1 MYEVVY
7 YMKKFLNKLGFNLA
21 WKSLKGNKWNFGE
34 KKKKKVLPILSI
46 PLKEIGK
53 MKWICQ
59 VTDTKQVK

>member
-1 MYEVVY
+1 MELWG
-7 YMKKFLNKLGFNLA
+7 K
-21 WKSLKGNKWNFGE
+21 